1 MGMSVNTSIFD
12 KAFNALPAVIREAR
26 PVCAMILG
34 SGWSHALASFTP
46 LARCAYADIPGL
58 GATKVAGHSGELVLF
73 EHNGKTFLA
82 FAGRRHFY
90 EGLGWEPVLLPLE
103 LTRRLGVPN
112 LLVTNAAG
120 GINTAFRPG
129 DLMIVTD
136 HIKFSGLNPLIGPLV
151 EGWGT
156 RFPDLSEVYARGLR
170 NQLRAVAQTAG
181 VRVHE
186 GVYVFTTGPTYET
199 PAEIRAYTQLGA
211 DAVGMSTVPEAIVA
225 HASGM
230 RVAALSCITNMAAGI
245 LDQPLSH
252 DEVLQETTRAQ
263 PRMGALVKEF
273 LARF

>member
-1 MGMSVNTSIFD
+1 MSINTSVFD
-12 KAFNALPAVIREAR
+12 KAFDALPAVIRGAR

-46 LARCAYADIPGL
+46 LARCGYAEIPGL
-58 GATKVAGHSGELVLF
+58 GATKVAGHSGELLLF
-73 EHNGKTFLA
+73 EHNGNTFLA

-103 LTRRLGVPN
+103 LARRLGIPN
-112 LLVTNAAG
+112 LLITNAAG
-120 GINTAFRPG
+120 GVNTAFRPG

-170 NQLRAVAQTAG
+170 GQLRAAAQAAG
-181 VRVHE
+181 VRAHE

-199 PAEIRAYTQLGA
+199 PAEIRAYTRLGA

-263 PRMGALVKEF
+263 PRMSALVTEF